1 MRFIFMYT
9 RVMDVFSLIL
19 AAWGNLGSILNSQ
32 GKFKEAEDAYKLALQ
47 QRGNM
52 ADVHYNL

>member
-1 MRFIFMYT
+1 
-9 RVMDVFSLIL
+9 MDICMCGFDDF
-19 AAWGNLGSILNSQ
+19 AAYGNLGSILNSQ
-32 GKFKEAEDAYKLALQ
+32 GKVQEAEEAYRAALQ